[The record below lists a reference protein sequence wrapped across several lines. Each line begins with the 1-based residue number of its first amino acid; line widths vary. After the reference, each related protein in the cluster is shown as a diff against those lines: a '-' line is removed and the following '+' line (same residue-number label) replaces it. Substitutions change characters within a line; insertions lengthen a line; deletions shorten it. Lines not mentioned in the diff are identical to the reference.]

1 MQCKLKRNVLLALH
15 FIFRKERIME
25 TQRALNQYYESYD
38 ENNRLCFR
46 YGMVEY
52 LTTMHYIKKY
62 LRPGM
67 RIPEI
72 SAATGRYFH
81 KIHHGRD
88 GRRYF

>member
-1 MQCKLKRNVLLALH
+1 
-15 FIFRKERIME
+15 ME
-25 TQRALNQYYESYD
+25 TRRALNQYYESYD
-38 ENNRLCFR
+38 ENNRLCSR

-52 LTTMHYIKKY
+52 LTTMHYIEKY

-67 RIPEI
+67 RILEI

-88 GRRYF
+88 GQRYF